1 MIEAMEQFI
10 RIDERVK
17 EVQRELAELKK
28 SRSDV
33 EKIVLEQ
40 MAVNGVDQMK
50 IKGKTLFPRRE
61 ISVSAKDPQLLEEV
75 LKYHGYQH
83 CLGVKTQTLKSQI
96 REYMG
101 DERDETKIPEEIRG
115 AIDLYQFTKLSVR
128 SS

>member
-1 MIEAMEQFI
+1 MIEAMEEFI

-33 EKIVLEQ
+33 EKIVVEQ
-40 MAVNGVDQMK
+40 MAVNAVDRMT
-50 IKGKTLFPRRE
+50 IKGKTLSQRRE
-61 ISVSAKDPQLLEEV
+61 ISVSAKDPVLLEQV
-75 LKYHGYQH
+75 LNYHGYKH
-83 CLGVKTQTLKSQI
+83 CIGVKPQTLKATI

-101 DERDETKIPEEIRG
+101 DERDVDNIPEELLG